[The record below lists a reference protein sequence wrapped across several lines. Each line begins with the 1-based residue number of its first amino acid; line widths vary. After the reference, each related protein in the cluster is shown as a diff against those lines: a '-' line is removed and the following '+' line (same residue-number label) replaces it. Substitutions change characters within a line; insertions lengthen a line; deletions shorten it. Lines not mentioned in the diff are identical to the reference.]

1 MTKDYIVEGGYAE
14 EIIKNKLT
22 AINRAK
28 QLAKKH
34 NEPVTVIPCIDSVP
48 IDNVTH
54 YSVEPN
60 GIIKEIN

>member
-1 MTKDYIVEGGYAE
+1 MSKDYIVERGYAE

-34 NEPVTVIPCIDSVP
+34 NEPVAVIPCVDSIP
-48 IDNVTH
+48 DDSAIH

-60 GIIKEIN
+60 GTVKEMR